1 MKSERWKQVDKL
13 YHAARLLDVSQRE
26 AFLDQACAGDADLRQ
41 EIVSLLA
48 SDAQAGNFLA
58 APAAEVVAQVFT
70 AESDP
75 SPIGRQIGHYQIRSL
90 LGAGGMGNV
99 FLAQDTHLRRSVA
112 IKLLPVEFTADAGRV
127 QRFAREARAASALNH
142 PNIITIHE
150 IDEAETHHYIVTEY
164 VAGET
169 LRERLMDAPQGR
181 MTLLETL
188 DVAVQIASALAAAHK
203 AGITH
208 RDIKP
213 ENVMV
218 RPDGWVKVLD
228 FGLAKLT
235 EAASLLVEDS
245 NPSTLVMHST
255 ETGMVMGTAR
265 YMSPEQ
271 ARGEKIDERTDIFS
285 LGVMVYEM
293 IAGRAPFV
301 GATTN
306 ETIAAILRDEPLPLS
321 RHTPTAG
328 IELEHIV
335 SHALRKE
342 RGDRYQSAEHL
353 LEDLKTL
360 KQQLELQTRL
370 REIGSASQ
378 PTDGRSTTPG
388 DSSKTVSKDFPGT
401 FGRLAPALRAIAGW
415 VSRRAEPVL
424 TERDLILL
432 ADFENKTGEEVFDR
446 TLKQGLSIQLQ
457 QSPFLSLFPE
467 ERVRQT
473 LQLMKRSPEE
483 RITPRIA
490 REICVRHNVKALI
503 AGSIASLGSHYVI
516 TLEAIRSQTG
526 ETLEN
531 EQVEARSKEQV
542 LKALSRAATRLRA
555 KLGESLSSIH
565 QFDKDQEETTT
576 QKLEAFQAYSL
587 GYEQSLKG
595 RVMDAIQLYRRA
607 AELDPDFAYAWS
619 MLSIHHSFTG
629 RSGLAGEY
637 AEKAFALKDQV
648 SDYEQLQITFRYH
661 FIFTGDMNK
670 ALDAATLF
678 KRTYPRTST
687 APIDLLVAYDLIG
700 QHDQAVA
707 EGREAISLNSNF
719 APAYWYLGRALL
731 RINGFAEAKDIFKQ
745 ALEQKFDSTNIHS
758 ALYQIAFT
766 EDDAT
771 GMQKQLDWSNG
782 KPEQYVG
789 LDCQAGAAAFTGQW
803 RKAQEFSR
811 RAIDL
816 AGRGDTSELAA
827 RYTTEQA
834 LRGVVLEDFE
844 YAKADAAQSLKMA
857 RTRSS
862 LPRAAL
868 ALALCG
874 DTNQVAPLIDELIV
888 RYPSDTVIKSIW
900 LPTIRAALELQR
912 SNAARAIDELRTTS
926 SYEAAAEF
934 WPQYLRGL
942 AYLKLGRGG
951 EASTEFQKIL
961 NHRGQ
966 SPLSPLYPLAY
977 LGSARASA
985 LVGDIARSR
994 KNRRDFLAIWKDA
1007 DPDLPMLI
1015 TVKQES
1021 S

>member
-1 MKSERWKQVDKL
+1 MKSERRKQIEEL
-13 YHAARLLDVSQRE
+13 YHAASLLDVSQRE
-26 AFLDQACAGDADLRQ
+26 AFLDQACAEDADLRR
-41 EIVSLLA
+41 EIATLL
-48 SDAQAGNFLA
+48 SSEA
-58 APAAEVVAQVFT
+58 APATEVMAQVIHVET
-70 AESDP
+70 DP
-75 SPIGRQIGHYQIRSL
+75 SPIGRKIGHYQIRSL

-112 IKLLPVEFTADAGRV
+112 IKLLPVKFTADAGRV
-127 QRFAREARAASALNH
+127 RRFAREARAASALNH

-181 MTLLETL
+181 LIPSEAL
-188 DVAVQIASALAAAHK
+188 DVAMQIASALAAAHK
-203 AGITH
+203 EGITH

-235 EAASLLVEDS
+235 EAPSLLVDDF

-271 ARGEKIDERTDIFS
+271 ARGEKIDGRTDIFS
-285 LGVMVYEM
+285 LGVVIYEM

-321 RHTPTAG
+321 RHTPEAG
-328 IELEHIV
+328 IELERIV
-335 SHALRKE
+335 SHALRKK
-342 RGDRYQSAEHL
+342 RDDRYQSAEHL
-353 LEDLKTL
+353 LADLKTL
-360 KQQLELQTRL
+360 KQQLELQTKL
-370 REIGSASQ
+370 REIGSVSQ
-378 PTDGRSTTPG
+378 STPRA
-388 DSSKTVSKDFPGT
+388 SSKTVAKDSPGAL
-401 FGRLAPALRAIAGW
+401 GRLAPALRAIAGW
-415 VSRRAEPVL
+415 VSRRAEPIL

-432 ADFENKTGEEVFDR
+432 ADFENKTGEDVFDG
-446 TLKQGLSIQLQ
+446 TLKQSLSIQLQ

-467 ERVRQT
+467 ERARQT

-483 RITPRIA
+483 RITARIA

-503 AGSIASLGSHYVI
+503 TGSIASLGSHYVI

-555 KLGESLSSIH
+555 KLGESLGSIQ
-565 QFDKDQEETTT
+565 QFDKDQEDTTT

-607 AELDPDFAYAWS
+607 TELDPDFAYAWS
-619 MLSIHHSFTG
+619 MLSIHHSFAG
-629 RSGLAGEY
+629 RSGLAGEC
-637 AEKAFALKDQV
+637 AEKAYALKDQV

-670 ALDAATLF
+670 ALEAATLF

-707 EGREAISLNSNF
+707 EGREAISLNPNF

-731 RINGFAEAKDIFKQ
+731 RTNRFAEARDIFNQ
-745 ALEQKFDSTNIHS
+745 ALGQKFDSTNIHA

-766 EDDAT
+766 GDDTT
-771 GMQKQLDWSNG
+771 GMQRQLDWLNG
-782 KPEQYVG
+782 KREQYVG
-789 LDCQAGAAAFTGQW
+789 LDCQAGAMAFAGRW
-803 RKAQEFSR
+803 RKSQEFSR
-811 RAIDL
+811 SAIDL
-816 AGRGDTSELAA
+816 AGRRDTSELAA
-827 RYTTEQA
+827 RYATEQA
-834 LRGVVLEDFE
+834 LRGVVLEDLE
-844 YAKADAAQSLKMA
+844 NAKADAAQALTMA
-857 RTRSS
+857 RTRAS

-868 ALALCG
+868 ALAFCG
-874 DTNQVAPLIDELIV
+874 DTNNVAPLIDELIA

-912 SNAARAIDELRTTS
+912 KKADQAIEELRTTS

-942 AYLKLGRGG
+942 AFLKLERG
-951 EASTEFQKIL
+951 EDAATEFQKIL
-961 NHRGQ
+961 SHRGQ
-966 SPLSPLYPLAY
+966 APLSPLYPLAY

-985 LVGDIARSR
+985 LVGHIARSR
-994 KNRRDFLAIWKDA
+994 KARRDFLAAWKDA

-1015 TVKQES
+1015 AAKQEWS
-1021 S
+1021 